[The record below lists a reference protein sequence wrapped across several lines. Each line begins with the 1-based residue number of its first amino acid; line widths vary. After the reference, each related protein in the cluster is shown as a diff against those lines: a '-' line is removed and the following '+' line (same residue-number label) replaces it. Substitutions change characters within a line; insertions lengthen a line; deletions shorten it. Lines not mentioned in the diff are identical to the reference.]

1 MLYDCQ
7 IFIYFSGLAK
17 LTTDPRLTIRKGA
30 LEVLFDIL
38 KDHGHIFSPP
48 FWASIFESVI
58 YPIFTNKPNA
68 ASENNTEE
76 EEPSGA
82 LETQILAS
90 RCLVDLYCEV
100 FDSVRPELSQVITIV
115 VDFIKSPYQQA
126 ASAGVAQLQRLTENL
141 GGELNGSE

>member
-1 MLYDCQ
+1 MKGAGQHVKLGHETFGAGRESGVQ
-7 IFIYFSGLAK
+7 IDF
-17 LTTDPRLTIRKGA
+17 TDPGYPDRVYRGIRRA
-30 LEVLFDIL
+30 D
-38 KDHGHIFSPP
+38 
-48 FWASIFESVI
+48 
-58 YPIFTNKPNA
+58 A
-68 ASENNTEE
+68 ASENNTEV

-100 FDSVRPELSQVITIV
+100 FDVVRPELSQVITIV

-126 ASAGVAQLQRLTENL
+126 ATAGVAQLQRLTENL